1 MAQSRKGALYL
12 LLAAALLAGY
22 ILNREKSREQG
33 KEEFPAVDWIRA
45 QEQSDVGVIEQELL
59 RRDQAEEAKRIQ
71 ETAAEEA
78 KPEEDKPMDKQ
89 SLRRR
94 LGSAVIVGDSVAE
107 GFLDYEFLES
117 DCVIAEKG
125 LRADSAREEIR
136 KALDLSPTQL
146 FLSIGLNDL
155 EYCRGDSERFVRSYR
170 QRILEIRE
178 EYPTLPIY
186 INGILPILPEAIE
199 KKAELGQVSAYNEAL
214 RQMCEELGLTFID
227 SSDLLEGKEDWYQK
241 DAIHLKSQFYP
252 LWLNRME
259 ETAGL

>member
-1 MAQSRKGALYL
+1 MRQSKIIIFYL
-12 LLAAALLAGY
+12 LLVTVLFAGY
-22 ILNREKSREQG
+22 RLSLEQTRAQN
-33 KEEFPAVDWIRA
+33 KEDFPAVDWIRA
-45 QEQSDVGVIEQELL
+45 QEQTDVGEIEQMLSAREQEAQEALEM
-59 RRDQAEEAKRIQ
+59 EEQ
-71 ETAAEEA
+71 EE
-78 KPEEDKPMDKQ
+78 KPMDKQ

-125 LRADSAREEIR
+125 LRADSAGEEIA
-136 KALDLSPTQL
+136 KALALSPGQL

-155 EYCRGDSERFVRSYR
+155 EYCRGDSQRFVEHYR
-170 QRILEIRE
+170 ERILEIRE
-178 EYPTLPIY
+178 QSPDLPIY
-186 INGILPILPEAIE
+186 INGILPVLPEAVE
-199 KKAELGQVSAYNEAL
+199 QKAELGQVDAYNEAL
-214 RQMCEELGLTFID
+214 RQMCEEFEITFID
-227 SSDLLEGKEDWYQK
+227 SHDLLEGREEWYQR